1 MAVLGAHGA
10 PARERP
16 GAIGP
21 PGATEPGS
29 GAEPRSARLRG
40 AFPLTDTE
48 STLDLLER
56 ARAGDRQAMDRLFA
70 RYLPILRRWATGR
83 IPPGKRDLADTHDLV
98 QETLIQTFK
107 KIETFEYRGEGALLA
122 YLHQVLVNR
131 IREEYRK
138 TSRRPDRTSID
149 ESHVDR
155 SPSPLEEAIGQQAL
169 ETYERAMERLRPEE
183 REAIVNRVEMGLS
196 YEQLAV
202 ALGKPTA
209 DAARKAAQRALMRL
223 AEEMDRG

>member
-1 MAVLGAHGA
+1 LS
-10 PARERP
+10 E
-16 GAIGP
+16 
-21 PGATEPGS
+21 
-29 GAEPRSARLRG
+29 
-40 AFPLTDTE
+40 TE

-138 TSRRPDRTSID
+138 TTRRPDRTTID
-149 ESHVDR
+149 ESHVDQ